1 MVQDFTTASLT
12 YICLLLLIYLF
23 FFRVLRAVWVGVR
36 PTGETAPRRARNTR
50 TSKAVLPPAAL
61 IVRTPETQQGTRYD
75 FAAEITDSQW
85 DATVLQSTEP
95 VFVDFWA
102 DWCAPCKAMG
112 PYVDKLAE
120 EYEGKVKVLK
130 INTQDN
136 PEVPAKYGI
145 TAIPTFLLIK
155 GGEVVK
161 QMVGQ
166 QPYDEL
172 KKVVDAHL

>member
-1 MVQDFTTASLT
+1 MST
-12 YICLLLLIYLF
+12 
-23 FFRVLRAVWVGVR
+23 
-36 PTGETAPRRARNTR
+36 
-50 TSKAVLPPAAL
+50 
-61 IVRTPETQQGTRYD
+61 
-75 FAAEITDSQW
+75 AAEITDSQW

-120 EYEGKVKVLK
+120 EYDGKVKVLK

>member
-1 MVQDFTTASLT
+1 MSQ
-12 YICLLLLIYLF
+12 
-23 FFRVLRAVWVGVR
+23 
-36 PTGETAPRRARNTR
+36 
-50 TSKAVLPPAAL
+50 
-61 IVRTPETQQGTRYD
+61 
-75 FAAEITDSQW
+75 AAEVTDSQW
-85 DATVLQSTEP
+85 ETTVLQSDSP

-102 DWCAPCKAMG
+102 EWCAPCRAMG

-120 EYEGKVKVLK
+120 EYGDRIKVLK

-161 QMVGQ
+161 QMVGSQ
-166 QPYDEL
+166 SYDDL
-172 KKVVDAHL
+172 KKVVDANL